1 MLRGLVVKDLALIE
15 ELDLEF
21 GAGFNVVSGE
31 TGAGKSLLQRALA
44 AAAGQRLGADS
55 IRAGAEQATV
65 EAVFTL
71 DDAPAARTVLES
83 IGVDAPKERLR
94 VTRTIPRAS
103 RARAS
108 IDDTAASV
116 ASLTRLGEALVHLQG
131 QHESIRLSEPEIQL
145 AILDAA
151 ARTDEAALEYRQDW
165 ERLAECIRRV
175 EALERD
181 VAERSRR
188 LELARYDLEEIER
201 ARLDGPDEVERL
213 GQERARLRNLHR
225 LTGAVE
231 EALERLD
238 AGERPAL
245 AAVEA
250 AAQRLGELAEIDAG
264 LQEPVSALQQAAAP
278 LAEAVRSLE
287 RYAGNLDADPARLD
301 EIEERL
307 ALISRL
313 LRKHAVPDMAGLLG
327 HRESLSRQVRQAEAD
342 ASDPEALRRE
352 IAASADEA
360 WRSATE
366 LSRLRHDGAAALAK
380 GVEAELA
387 QLGMPDARF
396 AVDFQDLP
404 ESLGGSTAEVLRR
417 DGVTLGPEG
426 LERVEFLLA
435 ANPGEGARSL
445 ARVASGGELS
455 RIMLALRHVAG
466 GASVPTLVFDE
477 VDAGIGGAAADT
489 VGRRLHALGRRHQ
502 VICITHLAQIAAFA
516 DQHYA
521 VVKSRKGDRT
531 RTSVRRVEGEE
542 QVAELARMLAGADP
556 GDEGLRH
563 AREMIRRARES
574 VALERPSEGA
584 RPRGRA
590 ARRGA

>member
-55 IRAGAEQATV
+55 IRTGAEQATV

-71 DDAPAARTVLES
+71 DDAPAARTVLAS
-83 IGVDAPKERLR
+83 IGVEGGKDRLR

-103 RARAS
+103 RARVA
-108 IDDTAASV
+108 IDDAAASV
-116 ASLTRLGEALVHLQG
+116 GSLTRLGEALVHLQG
-131 QHESIRLSEPEIQL
+131 QHESLRLSEPEIQL

-151 ARTDEAALEYRQDW
+151 ADADEAVARYRQHW
-165 ERLAECIRRV
+165 ERLADCLRRV

-188 LELARYDLEEIER
+188 LELARYDLEEIDR

-213 GQERARLRNLHR
+213 GQERARLRNLSR

-250 AAQRLGELAEIDAG
+250 AAQRLGELADLDAG
-264 LQEPVSALQQAAAP
+264 LAESVASLQQAATP

-287 RYAGNLDADPARLD
+287 HYASSLDAEPGRLD

-307 ALISRL
+307 ALLSRL
-313 LRKHAVPDMAGLLG
+313 VRKHGVPDVAGLLA
-327 HRESLSRQVRQAEAD
+327 HRESLARQVRQAEVD

-352 IAASADEA
+352 LVASADEA
-360 WRSATE
+360 WRSASE
-366 LSRLRHDGAAALAK
+366 LSRLRHAGAEALTK
-380 GVEAELA
+380 GVEAELG

-396 AVDFQDLP
+396 SVDFQDLP
-404 ESLGGSTAEVLRR
+404 EALGGSGADVLRR

-435 ANPGEGARSL
+435 ANPGEGARPL

-466 GASVPTLVFDE
+466 GGSVPTLVFDE
-477 VDAGIGGAAADT
+477 VDAGIGGAAAET

-516 DQHYA
+516 DQHYS

-531 RTSVRRVEGEE
+531 RTSVRRVEGDE
-542 QVAELARMLAGADP
+542 QVAEIARMLAGSDP
-556 GDEGLRH
+556 GDEGVRH

-574 VALERPSEGA
+574 VAEEGRSA
-584 RPRGRA
+584 APRAKSRT